1 MVPLVNAGS
10 PFRDSSEE
18 SRPSEMPPPVDEGI
32 NAVGGEVKGY
42 VSALGFGEGAVFGIS
57 GVAKARFEDEA
68 SIAVGDGLVFSLDK
82 DESGDGNF
90 TTTSR

>member
-32 NAVGGEVKGY
+32 NDVLAETVGSGGVEVG
-42 VSALGFGEGAVFGIS
+42 STEAALLL
-57 GVAKARFEDEA
+57 
-68 SIAVGDGLVFSLDK
+68 VG
-82 DESGDGNF
+82 
-90 TTTSR
+90 